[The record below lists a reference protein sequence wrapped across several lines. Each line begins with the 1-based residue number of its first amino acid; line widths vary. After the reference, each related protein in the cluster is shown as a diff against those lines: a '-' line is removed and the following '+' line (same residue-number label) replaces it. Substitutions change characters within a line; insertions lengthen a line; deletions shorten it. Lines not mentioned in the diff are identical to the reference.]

1 MDNDVFN
8 GQNIKKFSD
17 FSIEEYLD
25 LFSKQYFLE
34 TSKKQ
39 SLESRS
45 GIILSFVVAFSIMLF
60 DKVNLKF
67 INSTDSVMIFAVFM
81 RLILCFVCYIF
92 DFLSI
97 LYSAL
102 NILTLGIKHLNID
115 IYSNTY
121 LSREKIDGL
130 VDIFNTYKDLIKD
143 YRRVNG
149 IKAKR
154 LNKSVLF
161 LILCVIIFCIY
172 INLF

>member
-1 MDNDVFN
+1 M
-8 GQNIKKFSD
+8 
-17 FSIEEYLD
+17 
-25 LFSKQYFLE
+25 
-34 TSKKQ
+34 T
-39 SLESRS
+39 
-45 GIILSFVVAFSIMLF
+45 
-60 DKVNLKF
+60 
-67 INSTDSVMIFAVFM
+67 FAVFM
-81 RLILCFVCYIF
+81 RLILCFVCYMF

-143 YRRVNG
+143 YRRVND

-154 LNKSVLF
+154 LNKSVLS
-161 LILCVIIFCIY
+161 LILCVIILCIY
-172 INLF
+172 INMF